1 MLGELDSHRQ
11 KNTAHFSILGFPCGS
26 VGKES
31 TRNVGDLGSTP
42 GLRRSPGEGKGYPL
56 QYSALENS
64 RQNIYSPWGY
74 KESDMTERLSLHF
87 RQKNK
92 T

>member
-56 QYSALENS
+56 QYCGLLWPGECHGL
-64 RQNIYSPWGY
+64 YSPWGHQ
-74 KESDMTERLSLHF
+74 ESDMMSDFHF
-87 RQKNK
+87 HFNRH

>member
-42 GLRRSPGEGKGYPL
+42 GLRRSPGEGSL
-56 QYSALENS
+56 LLES
-64 RQNIYSPWGY
+64 S
-74 KESDMTERLSLHF
+74 F
-87 RQKNK
+87 KNK
-92 T
+92 VWTSGDLSNVR